1 MGGNMFL
8 SYWLYGLRLSALDF
22 ADNWVE
28 PGLGAEMRISG
39 RPHSD
44 KHFWRS
50 EVLC

>member
-1 MGGNMFL
+1 MFL

-22 ADNWVE
+22 ADSWAE
-28 PGLGAEMRISG
+28 PGVGAEMRISR

-44 KHFWRS
+44 KHFWGS